1 LLLSFSCS
9 DQKTAEAENE
19 LGTVVSPLVTANAG
33 QAYIS
38 QCIAAGVPVPT
49 TVLDSSW
56 VNHGTFDQ
64 EFLSDELEAELW
76 SWSPGNPRGLC
87 LALPRWNKPG
97 AATGEAELFG
107 VICQGSDTSKVCF
120 WDNSHSPK
128 ILEPK
133 ALAGNTGY
141 PLSRFKGGTDLAV
154 PAQFKVGGMC
164 TDCHA
169 GANAFIVHPEKP
181 AFASMISRFD
191 FTKRNTASGWYDPIV
206 PAGWY
211 DNKRKEKRLDAV
223 ASTKKCT
230 SCHNSGSKAELP
242 EISTTL
248 MSGYCTFVLRKAVTR
263 STESMPPQYSVQPGL
278 AYLDDRKL
286 YDSTSLGP
294 SGHISELLGYC
305 SRPPPTAG
313 GTVVPVEPGVDDV
326 TFLSPPVVM
335 SPIYTCGSSVGVRG
349 AVPKA
354 NVKLTL
360 TNRRTGSIQRL
371 TAIAPEGSPFVSF
384 AIPSGLDE
392 DVFISATQDLG
403 GVISAPSASVEVDDY
418 PGTTLPTPVFAPD
431 TIYACA
437 NTVSVR
443 GTPNALMSLSKNG
456 ILWAVYSTPNGWVI
470 ASPGGVAPYVV
481 GDKFAATDSLSCR
494 SKGVDRSWS
503 SATATA
509 SASATVLPL
518 LKPAFE
524 PAQTYEGQTLL
535 GVRAV
540 TLGAF
545 SKMSLSA
552 PSVLALGD
560 TVAAPDGWGANFL
573 VVPTPLGRAIRLGDK
588 FTAEPSLYC
597 PGVVGPPTTT
607 PGARPCSQLPA
618 PQIEAPR
625 VGATTV
631 TVIESMP
638 GARIRITDA
647 TGIEL
652 ADGTGPVLT
661 LRRAVVLSD
670 VLTASQQSG
679 DCKGP
684 FGFRIAARGD

>member
-1 LLLSFSCS
+1 
-9 DQKTAEAENE
+9 
-19 LGTVVSPLVTANAG
+19 
-33 QAYIS
+33 
-38 QCIAAGVPVPT
+38 
-49 TVLDSSW
+49 
-56 VNHGTFDQ
+56 
-64 EFLSDELEAELW
+64 
-76 SWSPGNPRGLC
+76 
-87 LALPRWNKPG
+87 LALPRWDSSGK
-97 AATGEAELFG
+97 ARLLG
-107 VICQGSDTSKVCF
+107 VICQGNDTSKVCF
-120 WDNSHSPK
+120 WDNQHSPP
-128 ILEPK
+128 ISEPRN
-133 ALAGNTGY
+133 LAGNTGY
-141 PLSRFKGGTDLAV
+141 PLSRFKGGADLAV
-154 PAQFKVGGMC
+154 PAQFDVGGMC

-169 GANAFIVHPEKP
+169 GANPFIVHPEKT
-181 AFASMISRFD
+181 AFASMRSRYGD
-191 FTKRNTASGWYDPIV
+191 SRNTATGWYDPIV

-211 DNKRKEKRLDAV
+211 DNKRKEKRLDGV
-223 ASTKKCT
+223 TSVKQCT
-230 SCHNSGSKAELP
+230 SCHNRQSKAELP

-248 MSGYCTFVLRKAVTR
+248 RGYCAFVLGEAVTR
-263 STESMPPQYSVQPGL
+263 STESMPTQASTLPGVPYL
-278 AYLDDRKL
+278 ADRTL
-286 YDSTSLGP
+286 YDP
-294 SGHISELLGYC
+294 HIFKLLSSC
-305 SRPPPTAG
+305 AEPPPTTG
-313 GTVVPVEPGVDDV
+313 GTVVAVEPGVDDV
-326 TFLSPPVVM
+326 AFLSPPVVM
-335 SPIYTCGSSVGVRG
+335 SPVYTCGSSVGVRG

-354 NVKLTL
+354 NVRLTL
-360 TNRRTGSIQRL
+360 TNRRTGSVQRL
-371 TAIAPEGSPFVSF
+371 TAIATEGSPFVLFST
-384 AIPSGLDE
+384 PSGLDE
-392 DVFISATQDLG
+392 NVFISATQELG
-403 GVISAPSASVEVDDY
+403 GVSSAPSASVEVDDF
-418 PGTTLPTPVFAPD
+418 PGTTLPTPEFAPD
-431 TIYACA
+431 TIFACA

-443 GTPNALMSLSKNG
+443 GTPNALMTLSKNG
-456 ILWAVYSTPNGWVI
+456 GAGVVYSTPDGWVI

-481 GDKFAATDSLSCR
+481 GDKFTATDSLSCR
-494 SKGVDRSWS
+494 SNGVNRTWS

-573 VVPTPLGRAIRLGDK
+573 VVPTPLGRAIKLGDK

-597 PGVVGPPTTT
+597 PGVVGTTTTT

-638 GARIRITDA
+638 GARIRITVA
-647 TGIEL
+647 GGVEL
-652 ADGTGPVLT
+652 ADGTGPVLA
-661 LRRAVVLSD
+661 LRRPVALGD

-679 DCKGP
+679 DCRGP